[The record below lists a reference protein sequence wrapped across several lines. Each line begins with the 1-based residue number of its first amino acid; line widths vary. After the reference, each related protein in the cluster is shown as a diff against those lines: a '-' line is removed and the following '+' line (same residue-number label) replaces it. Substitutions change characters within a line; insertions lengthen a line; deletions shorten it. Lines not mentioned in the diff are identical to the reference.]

1 MIDQQKT
8 MTSKTEVNP
17 SFSSKDELGQVIL
30 DEQRVHLITN
40 LIQLYIH
47 KDTDKKVIEVL
58 SRKIATYGYESNIN
72 YKSVRSIF
80 ELNKLSLNIL
90 NKVYSN
96 FSENR
101 SIFNLSELIL
111 NPKEQLK
118 IGKRELINFDN
129 KLRSTFY
136 LSNRNSYPSCRL
148 SNKEDVSLIESEGRV
163 IKCTYK
169 DEERTQHVQDKDLLR
184 CCPTKVEVYTNP
196 EDDIDVVYNWTFI
209 RMIDKKI
216 LTINEVTLS
225 QTANFI
231 NELGMSANNRETA
244 DTLSHCLVA
253 MAKSKDE
260 TLYDE
265 RERYVKKGFAF
276 NSRTGRIDVENY
288 TLINSTDKEIKDA
301 LLLFNEYL
309 GEFKTDN
316 EKLYLVT
323 NFKWGLISPFVFAKK
338 QMDKS
343 TKNLIPY
350 PYLMGVGNTGKTTA
364 HGDMVLSMW
373 YDDISS
379 GEVSGGRVETVPQ
392 IAYEVEESTLPK
404 VFDEA
409 GTIFENEYD
418 KRSRDRLKDLINRI
432 KFRHTRN
439 KNGREFKSINSFIIT
454 SNGEIHDTQTGV
466 TRRLLIENFTDE
478 EYKSEEQIQYF
489 NQKYMIGE
497 PENKLYQLKHISHS
511 FAKNVINNPE
521 LLLENWMKVVDDFV
535 THIYKKYD
543 VQKPEILNQWIEAKE
558 ISIKEEKLREEEH
571 VRHAFIKMVNANKRF
586 FKEPIDNPY
595 LFVELCILQGIS
607 GMDISI
613 RGDEKDIIITRPF
626 IDDLAKKRWITK
638 EYDLKV
644 FCNRFNFK
652 YTRNNNNRIGKK
664 DYKEFVEWLYPNH
677 PALE

>member
-1 MIDQQKT
+1 MIKNENILINKNT
-8 MTSKTEVNP
+8 FNP
-17 SFSSKDELGQVIL
+17 AFSDKQELGQIVL
-30 DEQRVHLITN
+30 DEQRTHLITN
-40 LIQLYIH
+40 LIQLYVPD
-47 KDTDKKVIEVL
+47 DTEKKIKEVI

-72 YKSVRSIF
+72 YLSIRVVF
-80 ELNKLSLNIL
+80 ENTNLSINIL
-90 NKVYSN
+90 NKVYTK
-96 FSENR
+96 FQENR
-101 SIFNLSELIL
+101 SLFNLSELIL
-111 NPKEQLK
+111 NSKEKLG
-118 IGKRELINFDN
+118 IGKRELIQFDN
-129 KLRSTFY
+129 KIKSTLY

-148 SNKEDVSLIESEGRV
+148 SNKEDVSLIASEGKV

-184 CCPTKVEVYTNP
+184 CCPVKVEVYTNP
-196 EDDIDVVYNWTFI
+196 EDDLDVVYNWTFI
-209 RMIDKKI
+209 RMIDKKMLSI
-216 LTINEVTLS
+216 DEVNLS

-231 NELGMSANNRETA
+231 NELGMSANNRETI

-260 TLYDE
+260 NLYDE
-265 RERYVKKGFAF
+265 RERYVKKGFAY
-276 NSRTGRIDVENY
+276 NSRTGKIDVENY
-288 TLINSTDKEIKDA
+288 NLITTTDKGIKEA
-301 LLLFNEYL
+301 LKLFNEYL
-309 GEFKTDN
+309 YDFKTDN

-373 YDDISS
+373 YDDISN

-392 IAYEVEESTLPK
+392 LAYEVEESTLPK

-409 GTIFENEYD
+409 GTLFENEYD

-439 KNGREFKSINSFIIT
+439 KTGREFKSVNSFIIT

-478 EYKSEEQIQYF
+478 EYKSEDEIRKF
-489 NQKYMIGE
+489 NDKYMIGE
-497 PENKLYQLKHISHS
+497 PENKLYKLKQISHT
-511 FAKNVINNPE
+511 FAKYILDNPE
-521 LLLENWMKVVDDFV
+521 LLLQNWMTVVDDFV
-535 THIYKKYD
+535 DMIYTEHHIE
-543 VQKPEILNQWIEAKE
+543 KPPILNEWIEAKE
-558 ISIKEEKLREEEH
+558 ISIKEEKVREEEH
-571 VRHAFIKMVNANKRF
+571 VRHAFVKMINSNKRY
-586 FKEPIDNPY
+586 FKEPVDNPY

-613 RGDEKDIIITRPF
+613 RGEDKDVIITRPF

-644 FCNRFNFK
+644 FCNRFDFQ
-652 YTRNNNNRIGKK
+652 YTRNSNNRIAKK
-664 DYKEFVEWLYPNH
+664 EYKEFVEWLYPNH